1 MKYSVNDRCIG
12 CALCCDACPEVFVMT
27 GEGVATVHDQP
38 EDGVVTIDRR
48 QLLWLL
54 EGLSPV
60 QPKAHPA
67 QQCFM

>member
-38 EDGVVTIDRR
+38 EDGVVMA
-48 QLLWLL
+48 
-54 EGLSPV
+54 
-60 QPKAHPA
+60 KADAALAGCTVDAIGKH
-67 QQCFM
+67 

>member
-38 EDGVVTIDRR
+38 EDGVVMAKADAA
-48 QLLWLL
+48 LA
-54 EGLSPV
+54 GCPV
-60 QPKAHPA
+60 DAICKH
-67 QQCFM
+67 